1 MISINKSPLQ
11 ERSIKGQAQNDPFSR
26 HVPKLGGERGE
37 RRKGNRAMNTE
48 RNTWKWLGRWVCC
61 VLLAFPVQALLAIE
75 SLETGIEYSTEVG
88 EKNWEDFQ
96 NAKTAQDYGKII
108 DRMKE
113 LEARFD
119 EDGLCYYATCFRIAF
134 MESQF
139 HLIDPSKA
147 EQRDLYEYLLAQCQK
162 IKTLHPILCRI
173 CTMDMVQIVAEL
185 EPLLVKKDAEKKKL
199 WMKQRKANVG
209 YLMEFLP
216 ACFPLLSQKAM
227 DTLKTQE
234 DKIAGFEMPKYE
246 KPAVPYRHNW
256 EDVHVILPEWVPD
269 LKDRERYIQF
279 LRDRDTTERTR
290 NFCFRREKEFQ
301 RDIKPSVLFYL
312 GNYYTDTPEDL
323 RELREILEEHH
334 ITKDFQEEILKCVKT
349 AE

>member
-1 MISINKSPLQ
+1 MKKVILAVLCLLVTAP
-11 ERSIKGQAQNDPFSR
+11 
-26 HVPKLGGERGE
+26 
-37 RRKGNRAMNTE
+37 
-48 RNTWKWLGRWVCC
+48 VCLS
-61 VLLAFPVQALLAIE
+61 VE
-75 SLETGIEYSTEVG
+75 SLEMGLDYSTEVG

-96 NAKTAQDYGKII
+96 NAKTTQDYRKII
-108 DRMKE
+108 ERMKE

-119 EDGLCYYATCFRIAF
+119 QDDLDYYTICFRIAF

-139 HLIDPSKA
+139 HLIDPSKV
-147 EQRDLYEYLLAQCQK
+147 EQRELYEYLLAQCQK
-162 IKTLHPILCRI
+162 IKTLSPKFCNT
-173 CTMDMVQIVAEL
+173 CAMDSVQIVAEL

-216 ACFPLLSQKAM
+216 VCFPLISQKAM
-227 DTLKTQE
+227 DNLKTQE

-246 KPAVPYRHNW
+246 KPAVPFRHNW
-256 EDVHVILPEWVPD
+256 EGVHVIPPDVILPEWVPD
-269 LKDRERYIQF
+269 LKDRERYSQF
-279 LRDRDTTERTR
+279 LRDRTMANITR
-290 NFCFRREKEFQ
+290 EACFGKEKEFQ

-334 ITKDFQEEILKCVKT
+334 ITRDFQEEIIKHIKMANKKAKT
-349 AE
+349 KKVSSKHSKKAKKKAKKAKEDLDE